1 MNAIQA
7 QDASLLVEARDITQ
21 HEIRALRQTYN
32 LADAHTHQKQSC
44 TQQQI
49 VASLPQLWYSAERR
63 KQAELERAFTESFFT
78 LHNQLSLLHR
88 SEGVYLTYAAS
99 ISTVIAAMY
108 LRSTNRR
115 VGLIEPCFD
124 NLHDLLKN
132 TGIRMESIPE
142 SVFIHEDQIY
152 ENLARYSAGVDAIF
166 LVDPNNPTGFS
177 IMAGGRR
184 GLEEVIR
191 FCGDHEK
198 LLILDLSFA
207 AFSVMDPLIG
217 RFDIYEMLDDSN
229 VSYISI
235 EDTGKTW
242 PLQDAKC
249 SVLVTSYD
257 IADQVYDFH
266 TSVLLNVSPFVLN
279 IVREYVEDSR
289 RDGFASVRDIITDNR
304 SLVRAALDS
313 PLLEYCEPRVNTSVA
328 WFRITDPGIASS
340 RLHNDVLRQEVYVL
354 PGKYFYWHHRQE
366 GERFIRIALARES
379 GLVREAMSRL
389 RRVVDAY
396 EQ

>member
-1 MNAIQA
+1 
-7 QDASLLVEARDITQ
+7 
-21 HEIRALRQTYN
+21 
-32 LADAHTHQKQSC
+32 
-44 TQQQI
+44 
-49 VASLPQLWYSAERR
+49 
-63 KQAELERAFTESFFT
+63 
-78 LHNQLSLLHR
+78 
-88 SEGVYLTYAAS
+88 
-99 ISTVIAAMY
+99 
-108 LRSTNRR
+108 
-115 VGLIEPCFD
+115 
-124 NLHDLLKN
+124 
-132 TGIRMESIPE
+132 
-142 SVFIHEDQIY
+142 
-152 ENLARYSAGVDAIF
+152 VDAIF

-191 FCGDHEK
+191 FCSDHEK